1 MITLNSELTTLAQ
14 LGKTLKALAEVNV
27 TLQYRGKK

>member
-14 LGKTLKALAEVNV
+14 LGKTLKALAEAAV
-27 TLQYRGKK
+27 TIRGKK